1 MIARPG
7 PRIFVSAGE
16 PSGDLHGAGVVQALR
31 ARHPDAVIEALGGPR
46 MAAAGAVIRYPMEG
60 LAAFGLVEV
69 VTKLGAHVRLL
80 RALRADFR
88 AGRYDLVI
96 LIDYPGFH
104 VRVAEAARQAG
115 TKVLYYIAP
124 QLWAWRPGRAR
135 RFASAVDRLAVVLP
149 FEQRFFG
156 GLGLRSDYVGHPLV
170 DRGRLADARGR
181 RGRGSAS
188 RRRAACWASFPG
200 AGSQEIRR
208 LWAPVPRRGAAA
220 AARRAVRSGGRRGH
234 RRTASIPIPGPLEI
248 VRGDPM
254 PVFAAADAAL
264 AKSGTTTLEAA
275 LADVPMVV
283 AYKVH
288 PLTWLMF
295 QRLRTVHWV
304 SLVNLVAEREVVPE
318 LLQDQAEAG
327 PLADAL
333 RPLLDPADPRTL
345 AQRDGLALVRERLGE
360 PGATTR
366 VVALADELLR
376 RVRLRVPP
384 VRSARSLV
392 PRSALLAAS
401 WRIRTVDEE
410 RWRPLYQA
418 RRPHV
423 FLLWHEALL
432 PLLWHHRRQ
441 AITIVVSE
449 ARDGQYLADFALS
462 LGYGAVR
469 GSEHPGRP
477 RARCSAR
484 CASCRRATRSPS
496 RPTARGD
503 LDASSSPVSSRRPS
517 GAGGSSFR
525 CMPRPTA
532 PGG

>member
-1 MIARPG
+1 MIARPA

-31 ARHPDAVIEALGGPR
+31 ARHPDATIEALGGPR
-46 MAAAGAVIRYPMEG
+46 MAAAGAQIRYPMEG

-69 VTKLGAHVRLL
+69 VTKLRAHLRLL

-88 AGRYDLVI
+88 SHRYDLVI

-104 VRVAEAARQAG
+104 VRVAEAAREAG

-170 DRGRLADARGR
+170 DRGAWPTRAEAR
-181 RGRGSAS
+181 ALLDVPPDS
-188 RRRAACWASFPG
+188 RVLGIFPG
-200 AGSQEIRR
+200 SRQQEIGR
-208 LWAPVPRRGAAA
+208 LWRPFRD
-220 AARRAVRSGGRRGH
+220 AARRLLDEGRCDRVLVAG
-234 RRTASIPIPGPLEI
+234 TPTGEYPDPGPLTI
-248 VRGDPM
+248 LRGDPV

-295 QRLRTVHWV
+295 QRLRTVEWV

-318 LLQDQAEAG
+318 LLQEQAEAG

-333 RPLLDPADPRTL
+333 RPLLDPRDPVTV
-345 AQRDGLALVRERLGE
+345 AQREGLALVRQRLGA

-366 VVALADELLR
+366 VVALADELL
-376 RVRLRVPP
+376 
-384 VRSARSLV
+384 
-392 PRSALLAAS
+392 
-401 WRIRTVDEE
+401 
-410 RWRPLYQA
+410 
-418 RRPHV
+418 
-423 FLLWHEALL
+423 
-432 PLLWHHRRQ
+432 
-441 AITIVVSE
+441 
-449 ARDGQYLADFALS
+449 
-462 LGYGAVR
+462 GA
-469 GSEHPGRP
+469 
-477 RARCSAR
+477 
-484 CASCRRATRSPS
+484 
-496 RPTARGD
+496 
-503 LDASSSPVSSRRPS
+503 
-517 GAGGSSFR
+517 
-525 CMPRPTA
+525 
-532 PGG
+532 

>member
-1 MIARPG
+1 MIARPA

-31 ARHPDAVIEALGGPR
+31 ARHPDATIEALGGPR
-46 MAAAGAVIRYPMEG
+46 MAAAGAQIRYPMEG

-69 VTKLGAHVRLL
+69 VAKLGAHLRLL

-88 AGRYDLVI
+88 AHRYDLVI

-104 VRVAEAARQAG
+104 VRVAEAARAAG

-170 DRGRLADARGR
+170 DRGAWPTRSDARARLGVPPD
-181 RGRGSAS
+181 S
-188 RRRAACWASFPG
+188 RVLGIFPG
-200 AGSQEIRR
+200 SRQQEIGR
-208 LWAPVPRRGAAA
+208 LWRPFRD
-220 AARRAVRSGGRRGH
+220 AARRLLDEGRCDRVLVAGTPGGDY
-234 RRTASIPIPGPLEI
+234 PDPGPLTI
-248 VRGDPM
+248 LRGDPI

-295 QRLRTVHWV
+295 QRLRTVEWV

-318 LLQDQAEAG
+318 MLQEQAEAG

-333 RPLLDPADPRTL
+333 RPLLDPRDPVTV
-345 AQRDGLALVRERLGE
+345 AQREGLALVRQRLGE

-366 VVALADELLR
+366 VVALADELLG
-376 RVRLRVPP
+376 V
-384 VRSARSLV
+384 
-392 PRSALLAAS
+392 
-401 WRIRTVDEE
+401 
-410 RWRPLYQA
+410 
-418 RRPHV
+418 
-423 FLLWHEALL
+423 
-432 PLLWHHRRQ
+432 
-441 AITIVVSE
+441 
-449 ARDGQYLADFALS
+449 
-462 LGYGAVR
+462 
-469 GSEHPGRP
+469 
-477 RARCSAR
+477 
-484 CASCRRATRSPS
+484 
-496 RPTARGD
+496 
-503 LDASSSPVSSRRPS
+503 
-517 GAGGSSFR
+517 
-525 CMPRPTA
+525 
-532 PGG
+532 

>member
-1 MIARPG
+1 MIARPA

-31 ARHPDAVIEALGGPR
+31 ARHPDATIEALGGPR
-46 MAAAGAVIRYPMEG
+46 MAAAGAQIRYPMEG

-69 VTKLGAHVRLL
+69 VTKLRAHLRLL

-88 AGRYDLVI
+88 AHRYDLVI

-104 VRVAEAARQAG
+104 VRVAEAAREAG

-170 DRGRLADARGR
+170 DRGAWPTRSEARARLGIPPDNRVLGI
-181 RGRGSAS
+181 
-188 RRRAACWASFPG
+188 FPG
-200 AGSQEIRR
+200 SRQQEIGR
-208 LWAPVPRRGAAA
+208 LWRPFRD
-220 AARRAVRSGGRRGH
+220 AARRLLDEGRCDRVLVAGTPGGDY
-234 RRTASIPIPGPLEI
+234 PDPGPLTI
-248 VRGDPM
+248 LRGDPI

-295 QRLRTVHWV
+295 QRLRTVEWV

-318 LLQDQAEAG
+318 MLQGQAKAG

-333 RPLLDPADPRTL
+333 RPLLDPRDPVTV
-345 AQRDGLALVRERLGE
+345 AQREGLALVRQRLGE

-366 VVALADELLR
+366 VVALADELLG
-376 RVRLRVPP
+376 V
-384 VRSARSLV
+384 
-392 PRSALLAAS
+392 
-401 WRIRTVDEE
+401 
-410 RWRPLYQA
+410 
-418 RRPHV
+418 
-423 FLLWHEALL
+423 
-432 PLLWHHRRQ
+432 
-441 AITIVVSE
+441 
-449 ARDGQYLADFALS
+449 
-462 LGYGAVR
+462 
-469 GSEHPGRP
+469 
-477 RARCSAR
+477 
-484 CASCRRATRSPS
+484 
-496 RPTARGD
+496 
-503 LDASSSPVSSRRPS
+503 
-517 GAGGSSFR
+517 
-525 CMPRPTA
+525 
-532 PGG
+532 

>member
-1 MIARPG
+1 MIARAA

-46 MAAAGAVIRYPMEG
+46 MAAAGATIRYPMEG

-69 VTKLGAHVRLL
+69 VTKLGAHLRLL

-88 AGRYDLVI
+88 ASRYDLVI

-156 GLGLRSDYVGHPLV
+156 RLGLRSEYVGHPLV
-170 DRGRLADARGR
+170 DRGAWPT
-181 RGRGSAS
+181 
-188 RRRAACWASFPG
+188 RAAARERLGIPATSRVLGIFPG
-200 AGSQEIRR
+200 SRHQEIRR
-208 LWAPVPRRGAAA
+208 LWAPFREAA
-220 AARRAVRSGGRRGH
+220 GRLLDEGH
-234 RRTASIPIPGPLEI
+234 CDRVLVAGTPNGEYPDPGRLEI
-248 VRGDPM
+248 LRGDPI

-295 QRLRTVHWV
+295 QRVRTVEWV

-318 LLQDQAEAG
+318 MLQDRAEAG
-327 PLADAL
+327 LLASAL
-333 RPLLDPADPRTL
+333 RPLLDPRDPRTI
-345 AQRDGLALVRERLGE
+345 AQREGLALVRQRLGS

-366 VVALADELLR
+366 VVALADELLG
-376 RVRLRVPP
+376 
-384 VRSARSLV
+384 
-392 PRSALLAAS
+392 
-401 WRIRTVDEE
+401 T
-410 RWRPLYQA
+410 
-418 RRPHV
+418 
-423 FLLWHEALL
+423 
-432 PLLWHHRRQ
+432 
-441 AITIVVSE
+441 
-449 ARDGQYLADFALS
+449 
-462 LGYGAVR
+462 
-469 GSEHPGRP
+469 
-477 RARCSAR
+477 
-484 CASCRRATRSPS
+484 
-496 RPTARGD
+496 
-503 LDASSSPVSSRRPS
+503 
-517 GAGGSSFR
+517 
-525 CMPRPTA
+525 
-532 PGG
+532 

>member
-1 MIARPG
+1 MIARPA

-16 PSGDLHGAGVVQALR
+16 PSGDLHGAGVVRALR
-31 ARHPDAVIEALGGPR
+31 VRHPDATIEALGGPH
-46 MAAAGAVIRYPMEG
+46 MAAAGAQIRYPMEG

-69 VTKLGAHVRLL
+69 VTKLRAHLRLL

-88 AGRYDLVI
+88 AHRYDLVI

-170 DRGRLADARGR
+170 DRGVWPTRSEARARLGVPAD
-181 RGRGSAS
+181 S
-188 RRRAACWASFPG
+188 RVLGIFPG
-200 AGSQEIRR
+200 SRQQEIGR
-208 LWAPVPRRGAAA
+208 LWRPFRD
-220 AARRAVRSGGRRGH
+220 AARLLLDEGRCDHVLVAGTPGGDY
-234 RRTASIPIPGPLEI
+234 PDPGPLTI
-248 VRGDPM
+248 LRGDPI

-295 QRLRTVHWV
+295 QRLRTVEWV

-318 LLQDQAEAG
+318 MLQEQAEAA

-333 RPLLDPADPRTL
+333 RPLLDPRDPITV
-345 AQRDGLALVRERLGE
+345 AQREGLALVRQRLGE

-366 VVALADELLR
+366 VVALADELLG
-376 RVRLRVPP
+376 V
-384 VRSARSLV
+384 
-392 PRSALLAAS
+392 
-401 WRIRTVDEE
+401 
-410 RWRPLYQA
+410 
-418 RRPHV
+418 
-423 FLLWHEALL
+423 
-432 PLLWHHRRQ
+432 
-441 AITIVVSE
+441 
-449 ARDGQYLADFALS
+449 
-462 LGYGAVR
+462 
-469 GSEHPGRP
+469 
-477 RARCSAR
+477 
-484 CASCRRATRSPS
+484 
-496 RPTARGD
+496 
-503 LDASSSPVSSRRPS
+503 
-517 GAGGSSFR
+517 
-525 CMPRPTA
+525 
-532 PGG
+532 